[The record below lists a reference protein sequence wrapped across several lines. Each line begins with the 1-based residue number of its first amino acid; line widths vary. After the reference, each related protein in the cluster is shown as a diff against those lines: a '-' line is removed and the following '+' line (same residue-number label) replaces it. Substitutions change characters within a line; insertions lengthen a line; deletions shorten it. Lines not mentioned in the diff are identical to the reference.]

1 MTTQESVSKL
11 WNLCNVLRDDGIT
24 YHQYVTE
31 LTYILFLKMAKETG
45 AENKFAEGITL
56 LDEETCSR
64 IFSDFMETMDAE
76 SQEDE
81 SDADSRIDLDGM
93 SLDALEAL
101 RDDIDQEIAE
111 RNAEAA

>member
-1 MTTQESVSKL
+1 MAAFQDLS
-11 WNLCNVLRDDGIT
+11 WIRNLIFYDIKPGQTNAIPPTGI
-24 YHQYVTE
+24 
-31 LTYILFLKMAKETG
+31 
-45 AENKFAEGITL
+45 EGITL

-64 IFSDFMETMDAE
+64 IFSNFMETMDAE

-81 SDADSRIDLDGM
+81 SDANSRIDLDGM